1 MFKVNWRRSGVFR
14 VNFEHISHL
23 VLVFLLLTLNF
34 SSVPIVNFEMG
45 NSGWVNCKPEC
56 SHESSNICCCDS
68 TYCRITYDWL
78 HLLTVWIIVTS

>member
-45 NSGWVNCKPEC
+45 NSDWVNCKPEC
-56 SHESSNICCCDS
+56 
-68 TYCRITYDWL
+68 
-78 HLLTVWIIVTS
+78 

>member
-1 MFKVNWRRSGVFR
+1 MFRVNWRRSGVFR

-56 SHESSNICCCDS
+56 
-68 TYCRITYDWL
+68 
-78 HLLTVWIIVTS
+78 